1 MSDGDDVAIAA
12 ITMAELRV
20 GIELASGRA
29 RTARRA
35 FVDDV
40 MAVIQ
45 VLAYDTFVAEAHA
58 VLLGEVRRQGRP
70 RAAHDLLIA
79 ATAAA
84 TGRTVVTA
92 DARAFEDL
100 PGVAVLRHR

>member
-12 ITMAELRV
+12 ITVAELRV
-20 GIELASGRA
+20 GVELASGRA
-29 RTARRA
+29 RAARRA

-45 VLAYDTFVAEAHA
+45 VLAYDVFVAEAHA

-70 RAAHDLLIA
+70 RGAHDLLIA